1 MNCVITELSNENE
14 LTDFRKILS
23 LTPRQARDNQ
33 DEFLDECKSKKFYNM
48 ILYDGLLNV
57 WFDVIDFSK
66 SRKYK
71 NLFLV

>member
-14 LTDFRKILS
+14 LADFRKILS
-23 LTPRQARDNQ
+23 LTPRQARGNQ

-57 WFDVIDFSK
+57 WFDVIEFSK

-71 NLFLV
+71 NLSLV